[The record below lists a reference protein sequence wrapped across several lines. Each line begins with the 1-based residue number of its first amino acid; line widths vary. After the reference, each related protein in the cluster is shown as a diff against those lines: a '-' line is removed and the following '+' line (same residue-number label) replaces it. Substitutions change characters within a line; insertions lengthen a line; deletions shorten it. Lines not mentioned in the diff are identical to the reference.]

1 MRVSRL
7 FISDGFSCLL
17 LLASCFFM
25 GILCS
30 RNGRSCMRGLTFFTA
45 GIIIKFG
52 KAAGS
57 MKIEI
62 ITDENADDLK
72 ISVTCRQL
80 SPEVEKLIAVLRMT
94 DHQLTGRKNDE
105 IHLLDIARVIYI
117 ESVDRKC
124 FIYTA
129 EDIYESEFK
138 LYELERQLEEYG
150 FFRVSK
156 SVLIHLHNV
165 QSLKAD
171 INRRIRITMSNGE
184 QIIASRQ
191 YADQL
196 KKRLGV
202 I

>member
-1 MRVSRL
+1 
-7 FISDGFSCLL
+7 
-17 LLASCFFM
+17 
-25 GILCS
+25 
-30 RNGRSCMRGLTFFTA
+30 
-45 GIIIKFG
+45 
-52 KAAGS
+52 

-191 YADQL
+191 YADKL

>member
-1 MRVSRL
+1 
-7 FISDGFSCLL
+7 
-17 LLASCFFM
+17 
-25 GILCS
+25 
-30 RNGRSCMRGLTFFTA
+30 
-45 GIIIKFG
+45 
-52 KAAGS
+52 

-129 EDIYESEFK
+129 EDIYESELK

-191 YADQL
+191 YADKL

>member
-1 MRVSRL
+1 
-7 FISDGFSCLL
+7 
-17 LLASCFFM
+17 
-25 GILCS
+25 
-30 RNGRSCMRGLTFFTA
+30 
-45 GIIIKFG
+45 
-52 KAAGS
+52 

-62 ITDENADDLK
+62 ITDENADDLT

-94 DHQLTGRKNDE
+94 NHQLTGRKNDE

-129 EDIYESEFK
+129 EDIYESELK

-191 YADQL
+191 YADKL

>member
-1 MRVSRL
+1 
-7 FISDGFSCLL
+7 
-17 LLASCFFM
+17 
-25 GILCS
+25 
-30 RNGRSCMRGLTFFTA
+30 
-45 GIIIKFG
+45 
-52 KAAGS
+52 

-62 ITDENADDLK
+62 YVDEKAADLE

-80 SPEVEKLIAVLRMT
+80 TPDIEKMIAALRMIN
-94 DHQLTGRKNDE
+94 HQLTAKKNDE
-105 IHLLDIARVIYI
+105 IYLLDITRIIYI

-124 FIYTA
+124 FIYTSD
-129 EDIYESEFK
+129 DIYESDFR
-138 LYELERQLEEYG
+138 LYELEQQLEEYG

-156 SVLIHLHNV
+156 SFLIHLKNI

-171 INRRIRITMSNGE
+171 INRRIRVTMSNGE

-191 YADQL
+191 YADKL

>member
-1 MRVSRL
+1 
-7 FISDGFSCLL
+7 
-17 LLASCFFM
+17 
-25 GILCS
+25 
-30 RNGRSCMRGLTFFTA
+30 
-45 GIIIKFG
+45 
-52 KAAGS
+52 

-62 ITDENADDLK
+62 ITDENAEDLK
-72 ISVTCRQL
+72 ISVVCRQL
-80 SPEVEKLIAVLRMT
+80 SPQVEKIIAMLRMT
-94 DHQLTGRKNDE
+94 DNQLTARKNDE
-105 IHLLDIARVIYI
+105 IHLLDISRVIYI
-117 ESVDRKC
+117 EAIDRKC

-129 EDIYESEFK
+129 EDIYESELK
-138 LYELERQLEEYG
+138 LYELEQQLEEYG

>member
-1 MRVSRL
+1 
-7 FISDGFSCLL
+7 
-17 LLASCFFM
+17 
-25 GILCS
+25 
-30 RNGRSCMRGLTFFTA
+30 
-45 GIIIKFG
+45 
-52 KAAGS
+52 

-62 ITDENADDLK
+62 ITDENAEDLK
-72 ISVTCRQL
+72 ISVVCRHL
-80 SPEVEKLIAVLRMT
+80 SPQVEKIIAMLRMT
-94 DHQLTGRKNDE
+94 DHQLTARKNDE
-105 IHLLDIARVIYI
+105 IHLLDISRVIYI
-117 ESVDRKC
+117 EAIDRKC
-124 FIYTA
+124 FVYTA

-196 KKRLGV
+196 KRRLGV

>member
-1 MRVSRL
+1 
-7 FISDGFSCLL
+7 
-17 LLASCFFM
+17 
-25 GILCS
+25 
-30 RNGRSCMRGLTFFTA
+30 MRGLTFFTA

-191 YADQL
+191 YADKL